1 MLDMPPVAPLAFVRR
16 PHQHRYQ
23 AWAPKLC
30 RCIVLTSWPAMQY
43 WVMLE
48 SQPHVRK
55 YCERPATAIIDGKE
69 RVIDFWTQLDNQ
81 EQWII
86 VGNEDDSILPVELE
100 QPSTRSIER
109 THIQF
114 VSPQSVEPRAVWIEN
129 WLTIL
134 PYMASA
140 AQLVEPPLVAQVIDA
155 CHTATPL
162 HHIEK
167 RLDRHDRILV
177 RTAVFM
183 ALHHGTLVGLDLE
196 DRPWDLDSRFIKSN
210 TGRQRAP

>member
-1 MLDMPPVAPLAFVRR
+1 
-16 PHQHRYQ
+16 
-23 AWAPKLC
+23 
-30 RCIVLTSWPAMQY
+30 MQF

-48 SQPHVRK
+48 SQPHIRR

-69 RVIDFWTQLDNQ
+69 RVIDFWARLDDQ

-86 VGNEDDSILPVELE
+86 VGNEDDSVLPMERE
-100 QPSTRSIER
+100 GPSTRSIER

-140 AQLVEPPLVAQVIDA
+140 ARLVEPPLVAQVIDA
-155 CHTATPL
+155 CQTATPL

-167 RLDRHDRILV
+167 RLGRHDRMLV

-183 ALHHGTLVGLDLE
+183 ALHRGELLGLDLE
-196 DRPWDLDSRFIKSN
+196 HRSWDLESRFIKSD
-210 TGRQRAP
+210 TGRQRAT